1 MAKLK
6 ELAVQTFFYLKVL
19 EKIFPTSINIIDL
32 LFFNPTLCT
41 IKDMLITVT
50 LIRVLSI
57 AERAEKAMLL

>member
-6 ELAVQTFFYLKVL
+6 ELEVQTFFYLKVL

-41 IKDMLITVT
+41 IQDMLIKVT
-50 LIRVLSI
+50 LIRVLPI
-57 AERAEKAMLL
+57 AERADKAMLL

>member
-19 EKIFPTSINIIDL
+19 EKILPTSINIIDL

-41 IKDMLITVT
+41 IKDMLIKVT
-50 LIRVLSI
+50 LIRVLPI
-57 AERAEKAMLL
+57 AERADKAMLL